1 MTYQRMGTFQTIAAK
16 PVVVVLV
23 EDEFLIRALM
33 ADVLSDAGFDVREA
47 ADADEALTILQ
58 AHPDE
63 VSLLFTDI
71 HMPGPMDGLALIQHV
86 HANWP
91 AIRLLI
97 ASGKARL
104 EAQDLPPGAHFVPK
118 PYDLQDTVDRVRQMA
133 TAGSS
138 TNPQ

>member
-1 MTYQRMGTFQTIAAK
+1 MGTLQSVSAK

-47 ADADEALTILQ
+47 ADAHEALVILQ
-58 AHPDE
+58 AHQGE

-71 HMPGPMDGLALIQHV
+71 HMPGTMDGLALVHHV
-86 HANWP
+86 HENWP
-91 AIRLLI
+91 WIRLLI

-104 EAQDLPPGAHFVPK
+104 EPSDLPPGAHFVPK
-118 PYDLQDTVDRVRQMA
+118 PYDLKDTVDRVRRMA
-133 TAGSS
+133 IHHTAPP
-138 TNPQ
+138 TMQ